1 MKKILR
7 DEKEFPQK
15 LKNIKPIVKH
25 IYVEGNLE
33 NLNQFGIAIIGS
45 RNSSKQG
52 EKLTREFTKKLV
64 ENGINIIS
72 GLAIGIDTIAHKSC
86 IQYGGK
92 TIAVIGSGLKHIYPE
107 ENYELYKNILESGG
121 TVITEYSPEELPDS
135 KNFPARNRIVSALSE
150 GVLVIEGKYRSG
162 TTITGKYG
170 LKQGKEVFCIPHGIE
185 NNYGEG
191 PNSLIK
197 QGAKLVSMPN
207 EIIETFMKKGVTFEN
222 KSKKQKR
229 YKDEILKILSEEI
242 LTKEEIAIKTGKSIS
257 EINQRITILELE
269 EKITQENGKG
279 YRIIE

>member
-150 GVLVIEGKYRSG
+150 GILVVEGKYRSG